1 MYDYEPIDPKLT
13 PEQGKYILGAQANLW
28 TEYIASPAHA
38 QYMLL
43 PRLAALAE
51 VQWTAPE
58 KKNFPNFLKR
68 LGNLLNYYQLKG
80 YHYAKHIMGVTPVIQ
95 PAANKDGIQV
105 ELLTVG
111 NGKVYYTTDGSTPD
125 ASKTLYT
132 QPIKLSNELLL
143 KSCCRT

>member
-51 VQWTAPE
+51 VQLDSPWE
-58 KKNFPNFLKR
+58 KEF
-68 LGNLLNYYQLKG
+68 
-80 YHYAKHIMGVTPVIQ
+80 
-95 PAANKDGIQV
+95 
-105 ELLTVG
+105 
-111 NGKVYYTTDGSTPD
+111 S
-125 ASKTLYT
+125 
-132 QPIKLSNELLL
+132 
-143 KSCCRT
+143 